1 MDKNL
6 FYDQQL
12 FTLNSSQPVSTH
24 SYNSFNTNES
34 QNFSTDVTGDMTD
47 ISDTSY
53 DFTTFNTTEHT
64 LQNQQILQTMTFYHF
79 SSVDNNF
86 YYVTCKIVL
95 CDDFDDHD
103 HYNHKFFFQHP
114 DYPSTIYFVTC
125 KLLSFPLI
133 ENLLNNGMDFDVNCK
148 VLLSLHQK
156 FNLEQS
162 LKQKLFNLMYCN
174 RNANSTTQTNS
185 MTNYDSQQF

>member
-12 FTLNSSQPVSTH
+12 FTLNSSQPVSNH
-24 SYNSFNTNES
+24 SYNSSES
-34 QNFSTDVTGDMTD
+34 QNFSTDVTTITGDTTD

-53 DFTTFNTTEHT
+53 GFTTFNAATHTT
-64 LQNQQILQTMTFYHF
+64 QYQQILQIMTFYHF
-79 SSVDNNF
+79 LPDDNNF

-95 CDDFDDHD
+95 SDDFDDHD
-103 HYNHKFFFQHP
+103 HYNHGFFFQHP
-114 DYPSTIYFVTC
+114 DVPATIYFVTC

-133 ENLLNNGMDFDVNCK
+133 ENLLNNGIDFDVNCK

-156 FNLEQS
+156 FNLEQR
-162 LKQKLFNLMYCN
+162 LKQKIFNLMSCD
-174 RNANSTTQTNS
+174 RNANSTT
-185 MTNYDSQQF
+185 